1 MSNKPPRIP
10 TEELIVIR
18 NKIYVMSPIVRRWVR
33 GKGFSVQELL
43 SVGLDIE
50 YAKKIRLPI
59 DKRRKSVHKQ
69 NVDLLRE
76 ILEKYPMPVE
86 TQRIPSPPQKIVKV
100 ASEAV
105 VDGSRP
111 DVKEELSD
119 EEISSIADQVVDF
132 LDRAK
137 RRGIRKTLEVFV
149 DAIRKYAP
157 LLLRR
162 WSEEKMESIVS
173 LILKDLSSA
182 GFGSLST
189 KFFTKKADWDASMAR
204 EIILERLKR
213 VLKEY
218 YWWCCG

>member
-105 VDGSRP
+105 AVGSRP

-213 VLKEY
+213 VLKE
-218 YWWCCG
+218 

>member
-105 VDGSRP
+105 VVGSRP

-213 VLKEY
+213 VLKE
-218 YWWCCG
+218 